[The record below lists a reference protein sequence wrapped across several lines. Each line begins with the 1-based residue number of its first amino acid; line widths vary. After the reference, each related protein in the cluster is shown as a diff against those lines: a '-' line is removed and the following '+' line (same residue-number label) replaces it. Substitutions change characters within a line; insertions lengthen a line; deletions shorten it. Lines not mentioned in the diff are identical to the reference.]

1 MQAYCGTEAKEKGTY
16 GLGGV
21 LSSIASTEKYRCVL
35 NRVYNFES

>member
-16 GLGGV
+16 GLGSV
-21 LSSIASTEKYRCVL
+21 LYSISSPEKYRCVL